1 MKLID
6 KSTGAVVKTYDP
18 TDSGI
23 LQAMMDGRRHSKT
36 HILVTDDGARVD
48 LHTHGGYA
56 NVPKWN
62 K

>member
-6 KSTGAVVKTYDP
+6 KTTGAVVKSYNP

-23 LQAMMDGRRHSKT
+23 LQAMMDGRRYHKT
-36 HILVTDDGARVD
+36 HVLVTDSGTRVD
-48 LHTHGGYA
+48 LHSHGGYP

-62 K
+62 